1 MSNEIPSSGSLKNF
15 NLQQILLNLNNKEK
29 NGILTVEDGHVEKRI
44 YIEKGD
50 VVFAESSQID
60 DRLGERLVKTHRITS
75 EQRDESLERSRKE
88 QKLHGK
94 TLLDLG
100 YLLPKNLFIELKNQ
114 ISEIIYSLFSWDE
127 GNFIFQEKSS
137 FSDIIGVRINI
148 ERLVQEGSKR
158 RDKVKMEEE
167 ESFSLEITDIH
178 KKIDKLSYYEILG
191 LLMDASSPEIKKAYM
206 YMVQKFHPDRHR
218 FLSDHT
224 MEKKLTQ
231 IFSYINEAY
240 QILSNKTE
248 RAKYDS
254 TLLKGTFRKVKSK
267 DSEIVNHQFHH
278 GIAEYNKGNYW
289 GASESFQWVTEKQS
303 ENATYWAHL
312 SFAFSRIPRKMKDAE
327 SAIKKAINLEPHNA
341 DYRVYLGLIYLKA
354 GLKIRAVKQFS
365 AALEWDPTNERAQDE
380 LEKLQAKK

>member
-1 MSNEIPSSGSLKNF
+1 MSNETPSSGSLKNF
-15 NLQQILLNLNNKEK
+15 NLQQIFLNLNNKEK
-29 NGILTVEDGHVEKRI
+29 TGILTFEDGNVEKRI

-50 VVFAESSQID
+50 VVFAESSQMY

-88 QKLHGK
+88 QKLQGK
-94 TLLDLG
+94 ALLDLG
-100 YLLPKNLFIELKNQ
+100 YLLPQDLFIELKNQ

-137 FSDIIGVRINI
+137 FSDIIGVRIDI

-158 RDKVKMEEE
+158 RDKNKMEEE
-167 ESFSLEITDIH
+167 ESFSQEITDIH
-178 KKIDKLSYYEILG
+178 KQIAKLSYYEILG
-191 LLMDASSPEIKKAYM
+191 LLMDASFPEIKKAYM
-206 YMVQKFHPDRHR
+206 HMVQKFHPDRHLS
-218 FLSDHT
+218 LSDHT

-267 DSEIVNHQFHH
+267 DSEIVDRQFHL

-289 GASESFQWVTEKQS
+289 GASESFQWVIEKRS
-303 ENATYWAHL
+303 DNASYWAHL
-312 SFAFSRIPRKMKDAE
+312 SFALSRIPRKMKNAE
-327 SAIKKAINLEPHNA
+327 SAIKKAIDLEPHNA

-354 GLKIRAVKQFS
+354 GLKKRAVKQFS